1 MMKQNNDIFDG
12 LGSIRTE
19 KAPKKTIIVYKLMR
33 LENGKLYPLFID
45 SSEPVKLGVWYDADS
60 PDFATLKK
68 LEAGYYYLMNDDKV
82 VEKTSKKPSKKD
94 VISVTPKGLRYIFIE
109 ATDKKQRRFGENR
122 RYWNIGLDGSGS
134 VSMFSMRPGWHAGSL
149 PTMRQI
155 GKGSNKNLRDDSF
168 VWTECE
174 ISADIDYN
182 PIAQKNP
189 DKDMPDTMP
198 KNGYYLK
205 ATNADK
211 VKSQADKVG
220 WYVAGTIKI
229 NRIISDKEARSI
241 IDKFNKRT
249 GLNVLYDFKRES
261 GKEFD
266 PKRGLVGIGETE
278 IIDFTH
284 YNYYKALREFN
295 SLKDSKSP
303 FAIKERAELAAYLKK
318 CEKNFPKDYNKHLRS
333 KYLIETDGEYILKFG
348 DTFSM
353 PKNFERIDLLNLKRT
368 IDTEKANAE
377 DYKYDAESVAE
388 VVVYKYL
395 YKMAKKVY
403 RTRKDQPIM
412 SVDKFVKKFQ
422 MQDTTLQ
429 KLEMQ
434 LINDNTM
441 NTIQSLDTVLG
452 ALVYH
457 NSPYLLKKA
466 DGSFIDPKTGKK
478 LGFDHRF
485 MSKGEGAQVHGW
497 GSYFSVKD
505 LRKYSENLPAA
516 VYYDGK
522 LLKDKLSELAYHAL
536 TANNLNI
543 DNAIYSLKRKIE
555 TIKNSSMYSEKAKK
569 SFLKKYEDIIPELE
583 HLDQSKIT
591 RDNNNHNYVVE
602 IPDDDG
608 FNYLEEDKP
617 IKPKQLAKIVSYLNK
632 KDKKTGDYFKTLKG
646 TLCSNIYYELTLVY
660 KTKEMASKFL
670 KKCGIVGIHYFGKTD
685 GECYVIFDEN
695 DAKIVKHTLY
705 GISDTPTDD
714 EKKIQDFQEN
724 IWKNGF
730 NSVTL
735 QQLNNLIKDIEN
747 GRELLLPKHRF
758 AYERKI
764 FGDRNRP
771 RITRNAIAAA
781 LICGGGCVSNR
792 IISTSYLKRYE
803 WSERCEQLL
812 EQWAKSE
819 GVWFPNA
826 VQYFTDA
833 GYIRID
839 IETGESIVFRDVEW
853 TTCIKI
859 IGANY
864 YSSMIDKSIDR
875 VLLHN
880 SMFQPSLNIIGFTK
894 HNGRFKI
901 VADQTFVQG
910 VPATEDDIAKF
921 IEDNLKG
928 FVYNRSTDSYIKDDI
943 EISDL
948 HEANFVKTENGKTF
962 LIDCTIK
969 FTSKTFSGLFGLS
982 STPNA
987 KTIRLGSLI
996 SEPTKLDFYENL
1008 YQQLESIV
1016 KNDSFEKNGIR
1027 KFILSHIPEDY
1038 KNDDIDGI
1046 VEVFYQRLRSLKCGE
1061 KGLGSV
1067 SHKFNIGDT
1076 IKMPSGVTAK
1086 IIGFVDGDNKY
1097 KIEFDDTV
1105 SGRKKIAIYFWKLE
1119 ENAVLSDDY
1128 HVGDL
1133 ICYKGFEE
1141 TIFQIVGFKGN
1152 NYVVIEL
1159 GDRTKTK
1166 NEIPMS
1172 DNDKLQIVNI
1182 DLLTKEI
1189 ELEANNLG
1197 NVVESLQPSGLSGID
1212 DEEFSKDLLVTEM
1225 RLLELEKL
1233 KDFGEKIGGSAKDR
1247 YFGRKNKENTDT
1259 TKPKGYNRLP
1269 TLDEIENF
1277 GYKCLHTQFKPS
1289 VADFE
1294 EFGLNKI
1301 CARLCFF
1308 HYYGIFDKDSGYNAN
1323 SILDIYGLYDDKS
1336 IQDAVTSYFIE
1347 NKYHTQNY
1355 ATKYFAP
1362 NLKIHFYAIDFV
1374 YTALSLNLEKGLKD
1388 DFDYKNV
1395 LKLHNRGNKMWKIYR
1410 DKYIF
1415 QDKGKDNVPE
1425 DVKQR
1430 VFNICYENA
1439 LTNFP
1444 VFRVMRSYNYGI
1456 VFMLEKDMR
1465 EDTRTWSF
1473 SLSVNHISNLEEG
1486 ICEDSWGDIYSH
1498 YAELYVK
1505 GKGLYAQKYGI
1516 EEPDKWRFKD
1526 KEGLFAK
1533 VREGKDWRNGR
1544 NAEPKDFI
1552 DTFGFRAVEFGETM
1566 PQKERWEHLNR
1577 TFDSF
1582 MDLCGVLNIKPE
1594 NISLGGSLAISFG
1607 SRGRGGKHAPAAHY
1621 EPTKKVINLTRRNGA
1636 GCLAHEWFH
1645 AFDNQV
1651 LPVKIGQ
1658 WDFSENRG
1666 KFASNDPDSIW
1677 DTAHRVGLN
1686 RPDDYEYFYKLN
1698 NLQTNYNGFI
1708 DASFNLD
1715 KYEHRSPKY
1724 WSTCIEYSARAF
1736 EWYVIKKLSDKNQ
1749 INEYLA
1755 QIPTAEPDRMK
1766 YYPYPHPVDYIEIES
1781 IFNGIFANVQQVK
1794 TETGVTIR

>member
-1 MMKQNNDIFDG
+1 MHHKFIGYKESEGMEEKKDTESYVEEWIPKDNPHLEFDVLIPIKYAYTALFHTRFLSCWRRAVFFKLDKKDYSVLNDKFPPLQLVKIK
-12 LGSIRTE
+12 TE
-19 KAPKKTIIVYKLMR
+19 LYKDYLNEAIWEVFTKSDNIDKDFFVDFYCNPKKYYPDATI
-33 LENGKLYPLFID
+33 
-45 SSEPVKLGVWYDADS
+45 
-60 PDFATLKK
+60 
-68 LEAGYYYLMNDDKV
+68 NDDSRHQ
-82 VEKTSKKPSKKD
+82 EYFLKD
-94 VISVTPKGLRYIFIE
+94 VIKYS
-109 ATDKKQRRFGENR
+109 
-122 RYWNIGLDGSGS
+122 
-134 VSMFSMRPGWHAGSL
+134 
-149 PTMRQI
+149 
-155 GKGSNKNLRDDSF
+155 
-168 VWTECE
+168 
-174 ISADIDYN
+174 
-182 PIAQKNP
+182 
-189 DKDMPDTMP
+189 
-198 KNGYYLK
+198 
-205 ATNADK
+205 
-211 VKSQADKVG
+211 
-220 WYVAGTIKI
+220 
-229 NRIISDKEARSI
+229 
-241 IDKFNKRT
+241 
-249 GLNVLYDFKRES
+249 DFK
-261 GKEFD
+261 
-266 PKRGLVGIGETE
+266 
-278 IIDFTH
+278 
-284 YNYYKALREFN
+284 
-295 SLKDSKSP
+295 
-303 FAIKERAELAAYLKK
+303 
-318 CEKNFPKDYNKHLRS
+318 
-333 KYLIETDGEYILKFG
+333 
-348 DTFSM
+348 
-353 PKNFERIDLLNLKRT
+353 ERIT
-368 IDTEKANAE
+368 
-377 DYKYDAESVAE
+377 S
-388 VVVYKYL
+388 
-395 YKMAKKVY
+395 
-403 RTRKDQPIM
+403 
-412 SVDKFVKKFQ
+412 
-422 MQDTTLQ
+422 LQ
-429 KLEMQ
+429 KLELQ
-434 LINDNTM
+434 LLNEISPMKNTENINEVL
-441 NTIQSLDTVLG
+441 SGLD

-485 MSKGEGAQVHGW
+485 MGKGEGAQVHGW
-497 GSYFSVKD
+497 GCYFSVKD
-505 LRKYSENLPAA
+505 LRKYAENLPAA

-522 LLKDKLSELAYHAL
+522 LLKDKISELANHAL

-555 TIKNSSMYSEKAKK
+555 TIKNSSTYSEEAKK

-714 EKKIQDFQEN
+714 EKRIQDLTLK
-724 IWKNGF
+724 IWK
-730 NSVTL
+730 SDLKTL
-735 QQLNNLIKDIEN
+735 PLEEIDNLINDIKNDRIQTYNDRRIRRIAEQLPEDAN
-747 GRELLLPKHRF
+747 GGRLLRCYYKSRSKSDAL
-758 AYERKI
+758 
-764 FGDRNRP
+764 
-771 RITRNAIAAA
+771 IAAA
-781 LICGGGCVSNR
+781 ICGGSSGGVDSR
-792 IISTSYLKRYE
+792 SLFYKRE
-803 WSERCEQLL
+803 LVLQ
-812 EQWAKSE
+812 QWAKHSKC
-819 GVWFPNA
+819 WI
-826 VQYFTDA
+826 D
-833 GYIRID
+833 D
-839 IETGESIVFRDVEW
+839 IEEYARQHSWKRAPELDGTESMIY
-853 TTCIKI
+853 TTPNGFVAKIWCMEKYHENLRLATEKI
-859 IGANY
+859 I
-864 YSSMIDKSIDR
+864 
-875 VLLHN
+875 
-880 SMFQPSLNIIGFTK
+880 LNNFFFGEETFLNVIGFTK
-894 HNGRFKI
+894 VDHRLRFVLLQPKIKHIKENVNYNGYTIRKYLREKFPNQDIGKHEYTYI
-901 VADQTFVQG
+901 VFLRGCTIF
-910 VPATEDDIAKF
+910 
-921 IEDNLKG
+921 
-928 FVYNRSTDSYIKDDI
+928 
-943 EISDL
+943 DL
-948 HEANFVKTENGKTF
+948 HGGNVVKSENGNF
-962 LIDCTIK
+962 YVIDCNILYTK
-969 FTSKTFSGLFGLS
+969 ENPKPWYLRGLS

-987 KTIRLGSLI
+987 KSIGKNLSGMIDLNTQKMLWNYDFVPSDNKIFSSDTWRHKSNKVSIAFQAPKYYILI
-996 SEPTKLDFYENL
+996 WDND
-1008 YQQLESIV
+1008 IV
-1016 KNDSFEKNGIR
+1016 KAE
-1027 KFILSHIPEDY
+1027 
-1038 KNDDIDGI
+1038 
-1046 VEVFYQRLRSLKCGE
+1046 
-1061 KGLGSV
+1061 
-1067 SHKFNIGDT
+1067 
-1076 IKMPSGVTAK
+1076 
-1086 IIGFVDGDNKY
+1086 
-1097 KIEFDDTV
+1097 
-1105 SGRKKIAIYFWKLE
+1105 RKKYSNFINYFPEILKKIQKLIDKE
-1119 ENAVLSDDY
+1119 YNIPTF
-1128 HVGDL
+1128 HINDL
-1133 ICYKGFEE
+1133 ITYKGYEE
-1141 TIFQIVGFKGN
+1141 TIFKIVAIKGN
-1152 NYVVIEL
+1152 NYIVIDL
-1159 GDRTKTK
+1159 ADRTKTK

-1212 DEEFSKDLLVTEM
+1212 DEEFSKELLVTEM

-1247 YFGRKNKENTDT
+1247 YFGRKIKENTDT
-1259 TKPKGYNRLP
+1259 TKSKGYNRLP

-1362 NLKIHFYAIDFV
+1362 DLKIHFYAIDFV

-1444 VFRVMRSYNYGI
+1444 VFRVMHSYNNGI
-1456 VFMLEKDMR
+1456 VFMLEKDMS
-1465 EDTRTWSF
+1465 EGTRTWRF

-1486 ICEDSWGDIYSH
+1486 ICENSWGDLYSH

-1505 GKGLYAQKYGI
+1505 GKELYAQKYGI

-1582 MDLCGVLNIKPE
+1582 MDLCDVLNIKPE

-1715 KYEHRSPKY
+1715 KYERRSPKY

-1766 YYPYPHPVDYIEIES
+1766 YYPYPHPVDYIEVES

>member
-1 MMKQNNDIFDG
+1 MHHKFIGYKESEGMEEKKDTESYVEEWIPKDNPHLEFDVLIPIKYAYTALFHTRFLSCWRRAVFFKLDKKDYSVLNDKFPPLQLVKIK
-12 LGSIRTE
+12 TE
-19 KAPKKTIIVYKLMR
+19 LYKDYLNEAIWEVFTKSDNIDKDFFVDFYCNPKKYYPDATI
-33 LENGKLYPLFID
+33 
-45 SSEPVKLGVWYDADS
+45 
-60 PDFATLKK
+60 
-68 LEAGYYYLMNDDKV
+68 NDDSRHQ
-82 VEKTSKKPSKKD
+82 EYFLKD
-94 VISVTPKGLRYIFIE
+94 VIKYS
-109 ATDKKQRRFGENR
+109 
-122 RYWNIGLDGSGS
+122 
-134 VSMFSMRPGWHAGSL
+134 
-149 PTMRQI
+149 
-155 GKGSNKNLRDDSF
+155 
-168 VWTECE
+168 
-174 ISADIDYN
+174 
-182 PIAQKNP
+182 
-189 DKDMPDTMP
+189 
-198 KNGYYLK
+198 
-205 ATNADK
+205 
-211 VKSQADKVG
+211 
-220 WYVAGTIKI
+220 
-229 NRIISDKEARSI
+229 
-241 IDKFNKRT
+241 
-249 GLNVLYDFKRES
+249 DFK
-261 GKEFD
+261 
-266 PKRGLVGIGETE
+266 
-278 IIDFTH
+278 
-284 YNYYKALREFN
+284 
-295 SLKDSKSP
+295 
-303 FAIKERAELAAYLKK
+303 
-318 CEKNFPKDYNKHLRS
+318 
-333 KYLIETDGEYILKFG
+333 
-348 DTFSM
+348 
-353 PKNFERIDLLNLKRT
+353 ERIT
-368 IDTEKANAE
+368 
-377 DYKYDAESVAE
+377 S
-388 VVVYKYL
+388 
-395 YKMAKKVY
+395 
-403 RTRKDQPIM
+403 
-412 SVDKFVKKFQ
+412 
-422 MQDTTLQ
+422 LQ
-429 KLEMQ
+429 KLELQ
-434 LINDNTM
+434 LLNEISPMKNTENINEVL
-441 NTIQSLDTVLG
+441 SGLD

-485 MSKGEGAQVHGW
+485 MGKGEGAQVHGW
-497 GSYFSVKD
+497 GCYFSVKD
-505 LRKYSENLPAA
+505 SRKYAENLPAA

-522 LLKDKLSELAYHAL
+522 LLKDKISELANHAL

-543 DNAIYSLKRKIE
+543 DNEIYSLKRKIE
-555 TIKNSSMYSEKAKK
+555 TIKNSSTYSEEAKK

-670 KKCGIVGIHYFGKTD
+670 KKCGIVGIHYFGITD

-695 DAKIVKHTLY
+695 DAKIVKH
-705 GISDTPTDD
+705 
-714 EKKIQDFQEN
+714 E
-724 IWKNGF
+724 
-730 NSVTL
+730 
-735 QQLNNLIKDIEN
+735 
-747 GRELLLPKHRF
+747 
-758 AYERKI
+758 
-764 FGDRNRP
+764 
-771 RITRNAIAAA
+771 
-781 LICGGGCVSNR
+781 
-792 IISTSYLKRYE
+792 
-803 WSERCEQLL
+803 
-812 EQWAKSE
+812 
-819 GVWFPNA
+819 
-826 VQYFTDA
+826 
-833 GYIRID
+833 
-839 IETGESIVFRDVEW
+839 
-853 TTCIKI
+853 
-859 IGANY
+859 
-864 YSSMIDKSIDR
+864 
-875 VLLHN
+875 
-880 SMFQPSLNIIGFTK
+880 
-894 HNGRFKI
+894 
-901 VADQTFVQG
+901 
-910 VPATEDDIAKF
+910 
-921 IEDNLKG
+921 
-928 FVYNRSTDSYIKDDI
+928 
-943 EISDL
+943 
-948 HEANFVKTENGKTF
+948 
-962 LIDCTIK
+962 
-969 FTSKTFSGLFGLS
+969 LFGL
-982 STPNA
+982 
-987 KTIRLGSLI
+987 GSFV
-996 SEPTKLDFYENL
+996 SEPKKLQYYENL
-1008 YQQLESIV
+1008 YNKLESIV
-1016 KNDSFEKNGIR
+1016 KDDSFEKNGIR
-1027 KFILSHIPEDY
+1027 NFILSHIPEDY

-1046 VEVFYQRLRSLKCGE
+1046 VEVFYQRLRTLKCGGR
-1061 KGLGSV
+1061 GLS
-1067 SHKFNIGDT
+1067 STPNAKSIGKNLSGMIDLNT
-1076 IKMPSGVTAK
+1076 QKMLWNYDFVPS
-1086 IIGFVDGDNKY
+1086 DNK
-1097 KIEFDDTV
+1097 IFSSDTWRHKSNKV
-1105 SGRKKIAIYFWKLE
+1105 SIAFQAPKYYILIWDNDIVKAERKKYSNFINYFPEILKKIQKLIDKE
-1119 ENAVLSDDY
+1119 YNIPTF
-1128 HVGDL
+1128 HINDL
-1133 ICYKGFEE
+1133 ITYKGYEE
-1141 TIFQIVGFKGN
+1141 TIFKIVAIKGN
-1152 NYVVIEL
+1152 NYIVIDL
-1159 GDRTKTK
+1159 ADRTKTK

-1212 DEEFSKDLLVTEM
+1212 DEEFSKELLVTEM

-1247 YFGRKNKENTDT
+1247 YFGRKIKENTDT
-1259 TKPKGYNRLP
+1259 TKSKGYNRLP

-1362 NLKIHFYAIDFV
+1362 DLKIHFYAIDFV

-1444 VFRVMRSYNYGI
+1444 VFRVMHSYNNGI
-1456 VFMLEKDMR
+1456 VFMLEKDMS
-1465 EDTRTWSF
+1465 EGTRTWRF

-1486 ICEDSWGDIYSH
+1486 ICENSWGDLYSH

-1505 GKGLYAQKYGI
+1505 GKELYAQKYGI

-1582 MDLCGVLNIKPE
+1582 MDLCDVLNIKPE

-1715 KYEHRSPKY
+1715 KYERRSPKY

-1766 YYPYPHPVDYIEIES
+1766 YYPYPHPVDYIEVES